1 MKKYEVEQA
10 LREWAQ
16 EMVQKY
22 AWLTIRYEYSD
33 TRNRYLVSYSPSEII
48 EENEEFC
55 RESMSFEDYMNLTF
69 FDDAPLFC
77 DDERLFHLS
86 EKALVIGGI
95 PVSIPLIITGQ
106 AVIWMGQA
114 IYESEGKKPVVLS
127 SSEMFNTI
135 PPVQTKEAA

>member
-22 AWLTIRYEYSD
+22 AWLTIRYEYND

-86 EKALVIGGI
+86 EQAEVVKSTPASL
-95 PVSIPLIITGQ
+95 PLIITSHAVVWTGQ
-106 AVIWMGQA
+106 AT
-114 IYESEGKKPVVLS
+114 YESEGKKPVVLS